1 MASVSYYF
9 LYGCIGVLI
18 ILSTVV
24 IYVISKLF
32 NQNILEQQEK
42 IRLKKNNDQHSKL
55 ILDLEERIQRL
66 TDNKNTSVIS
76 KRENSKNNQSNIMLE
91 NNDKRIEILES
102 EKSWFKIELDK
113 AKDTIRDNT
122 TANLRLCA
130 ELQ

>member
-1 MASVSYYF
+1 MASVSFYF
-9 LYGCIGVLI
+9 LYGSVGVLM

-66 TDNKNTSVIS
+66 TDNKTIIQN
-76 KRENSKNNQSNIMLE
+76 RENSKTS
-91 NNDKRIEILES
+91 
-102 EKSWFKIELDK
+102 
-113 AKDTIRDNT
+113 
-122 TANLRLCA
+122 
-130 ELQ
+130 